1 MTAKPQNRV
10 FGKQKRQHTIIVAS
24 GDSVRHM
31 TVRPWMTVLAVCLV
45 GVFSIGYL
53 LATSYLVLRDDLIGA
68 TIARQARMQ
77 YDYEDR
83 IAALRAQVDRVTSRQ
98 LLDQQVVEEKVDKLM
113 KQQQALSSRHGKL
126 DTLLD
131 RAENSGLMSKDA
143 PSGASAAAAKGDD
156 ADKGDH
162 AELTGGLKSIEKL
175 LSSGRPADATPDNS
189 TLAYVPAPETVA
201 DRADR
206 VFSKVT
212 LSLKHIEQDQLARV
226 RHLTNG
232 ASETADDIQSIMQN
246 VGVKVPTATASA
258 EIKGDDPANDDGG
271 VGGPYVAPEKV
282 DQFDQSMADLDTAL
296 TRLETIRS
304 AAESLPFRNPA
315 PGKLITSPFGN
326 RKDPF
331 FGKLALHTGT
341 DFHFNPGEKVKAT
354 AAGRIVSAAWAGGYG
369 NMVEID
375 HGDGVSTR
383 YGHMAEILVRPGDMV
398 KTGDTIG
405 LAGSTGRS
413 TGTHLHY
420 EVRENGHP
428 IDPMY
433 FINAGT
439 KLASYMSG
447 LGTISPREL

>member
-24 GDSVRHM
+24 GDTVRHM
-31 TVRPWMTVLAVCLV
+31 TVRPWMAALVVCFV
-45 GVFSIGYL
+45 GIFSIGYL

-68 TIARQARMQ
+68 TMARQARMQ

-113 KQQQALSSRHGKL
+113 EQQQALSSRHGKL
-126 DTLLD
+126 DALLD
-131 RAENSGLMSKDA
+131 RAESSGLVNKDA
-143 PSGASAAAAKGDD
+143 PGGASAAAA
-156 ADKGDH
+156 KGDH
-162 AELTGGLKSIEKL
+162 AELTGGLKSIERL
-175 LSSGRPADATPDNS
+175 LSSGKPADATPDNS

-201 DRADR
+201 DHADR

-226 RHLTNG
+226 RHLTAG
-232 ASETADDIQSIMQN
+232 ASETADEIQSIMQN
-246 VGVKVPTATASA
+246 VGVKVPATIAGA
-258 EIKGDDPANDDGG
+258 ETKNDGATNDDGG
-271 VGGPYVAPEKV
+271 VGGPYVAPENV
-282 DQFDQSMADLDTAL
+282 DQFDRSMADLDTAL
-296 TRLETIRS
+296 TRLETVRG

-341 DFHFNPGEKVKAT
+341 DFHFSPGEKVKAT
-354 AAGRIVSAAWAGGYG
+354 APGKVVSAGWTGGYG

-375 HGDGVSTR
+375 HGDGISTR
-383 YGHMAEILVRPGDMV
+383 YGHMEEVLVKVGDTV
-398 KTGDTIG
+398 KTGDAVG

-420 EVRENGHP
+420 EVRENGRAV
-428 IDPMY
+428 DPMY

-439 KLASYMSG
+439 KLASYINE
-447 LGTISPREL
+447 LGTI

>member
-1 MTAKPQNRV
+1 MTAKPQIQV
-10 FGKQKRQHTIIVAS
+10 FGKQKRCHTIIVAS
-24 GDSVRHM
+24 GDTVRHM
-31 TVRPWMTVLAVCLV
+31 TVRPWMAALAVCIIGIL
-45 GVFSIGYL
+45 SIGYL

-68 TIARQARMQ
+68 TMARQARMQ

-98 LLDQQVVEEKVDKLM
+98 LLDQQVVEKKVDKLM
-113 KQQQALSSRHGKL
+113 EQQQALSSRHGKL
-126 DTLLD
+126 DALLD
-131 RAENSGLMSKDA
+131 RAENSGLTDKSANA
-143 PSGASAAAAKGDD
+143 PTTTSNHGDR
-156 ADKGDH
+156 GDR
-162 AELTGGLKSIEKL
+162 AELTGGLKTIETL
-175 LSSGRPADATPDNS
+175 LSNGKPADATPDNS

-226 RHLTNG
+226 QRLTSG
-232 ASETADDIQSIMQN
+232 AADTADNIQSIMQN
-246 VGVKVPTATASA
+246 VGIKVPTVTASA
-258 EIKGDDPANDDGG
+258 ASNADEG
-271 VGGPYVAPEKV
+271 VGGPYVAPENV
-282 DQFDQSMADLDTAL
+282 DQFEQSMADLDTAL
-296 TRLETIRS
+296 TRLETVRG

-331 FGKLALHTGT
+331 LGRLALHTGT
-341 DFHFNPGEKVKAT
+341 DFHFSPGEKVRAT
-354 AAGRIVSAAWAGGYG
+354 APGKVVSAGWTGGYG

-375 HGDGVSTR
+375 HGDGISTR
-383 YGHMAEILVRPGDMV
+383 YGHMEEVLVKAGDAV
-398 KTGDTIG
+398 GSGETIG

-433 FINAGT
+433 FINAGM
-439 KLASYMSG
+439 KLASYING
-447 LGTISPREL
+447 IGTISAREL

>member
-10 FGKQKRQHTIIVAS
+10 FGKQQRHHTIIVAS

-31 TVRPWMTVLAVCLV
+31 TVRPWMAAVAVCLV
-45 GVFSIGYL
+45 GIFSIGYL

-68 TIARQARMQ
+68 TMARQARMQ

-98 LLDQQVVEEKVDKLM
+98 LLDQQVVEEKVDKLIE
-113 KQQQALSSRHGKL
+113 QQQQLSSRRGKL
-126 DTLLD
+126 NALLD
-131 RAENSGLMSKDA
+131 RAESSGLTDKSPHVDA
-143 PSGASAAAAKGDD
+143 NTPVGKNE
-156 ADKGDH
+156 H
-162 AELTGGLKSIEKL
+162 AQLTAPKAIEKL
-175 LSSGRPADATPDNS
+175 LSGGKPADVTPDNS

-212 LSLKHIEQDQLARV
+212 LSLKHIEQDQLTRI
-226 RHLTNG
+226 RNL
-232 ASETADDIQSIMQN
+232 TADASGTTNEIQSIMHN
-246 VGVKVPTATASA
+246 VGVKVPDEIASS
-258 EIKGDDPANDDGG
+258 EDEDGG
-271 VGGPYVAPEKV
+271 VGGPYVAPENV
-282 DQFDQSMADLDTAL
+282 DQFEQSMADLDTAL
-296 TRLETIRS
+296 TRLEAVRG

-331 FGKLALHTGT
+331 FGTLALHTGT
-341 DFHFNPGEKVKAT
+341 DFHFSPGEKIKAT
-354 AAGRIVSAAWAGGYG
+354 APGRIASAGWTGGYG

-375 HGDGVSTR
+375 HGDGISTR
-383 YGHMAEILVRPGDMV
+383 YGHMEQVLVKIGDKV
-398 KTGDTIG
+398 NTGDAIG

-439 KLASYMSG
+439 KLAGYIQG
-447 LGTISPREL
+447 LGAI

>member
-24 GDSVRHM
+24 GDTVRHM
-31 TVRPWMTVLAVCLV
+31 TVRPWMAALAVCLV

-68 TIARQARMQ
+68 TMARQARMQ

-113 KQQQALSSRHGKL
+113 EQQQALSSRHGKL
-126 DTLLD
+126 DALLD
-131 RAENSGLMSKDA
+131 RAENSGLMNKDA
-143 PSGASAAAAKGDD
+143 AGANAAAA
-156 ADKGDH
+156 KGDH

-201 DRADR
+201 DHADR
-206 VFSKVT
+206 VFSRVT
-212 LSLKHIEQDQLARV
+212 LSLKHIEQDQLTRV
-226 RHLTNG
+226 RHLTTG
-232 ASETADDIQSIMQN
+232 ASETADEIQSIMQN
-246 VGVKVPTATASA
+246 VGVKVPTVLASA
-258 EIKGDDPANDDGG
+258 ASKDDDPVNDDGG
-271 VGGPYVAPEKV
+271 VGGPYVAPENV

-296 TRLETIRS
+296 TRLETVRG

-341 DFHFNPGEKVKAT
+341 DFHFSPGEKVKAT
-354 AAGRIVSAAWAGGYG
+354 APGKVVSAGWAGGYG
-369 NMVEID
+369 NMVEVD
-375 HGDGVSTR
+375 HGDGISTR
-383 YGHMAEILVRPGDMV
+383 YGHMEEVLVKAGDTV
-398 KTGDTIG
+398 KTGDAIG

-439 KLASYMSG
+439 KLASYING